1 MLELSE
7 RQTVIIA
14 ILVLFLGKLL
24 NKHIKPLQE
33 YNIPEPVT
41 GGVLVSLLLGLIYFS
56 ANIEVRFQLDF
67 RDAMLIVF
75 FSTIGL
81 SSRLI
86 TLLQGGK
93 SLALLLVMAI
103 GYLFIQNLTGLAISQ
118 VTALPSAVGVLGGS
132 IALSGGHG
140 TAIAWAPSFVSDYA
154 VHNAMEIGIACATF
168 GLVLGGIIGGPIAK
182 HLINKHKL
190 DAYQPQNI
198 TVGVT
203 DKSSN
208 RAIDVDSILISILVI
223 TITTGLGI
231 QLDQFIASFGLQL
244 PTFVSCLFVG
254 ILLTNTVPYA
264 LKNIDWPT
272 GSPSLA
278 LISDLSLSL
287 FLAMS
292 LMGLQLWTL
301 IDLAGPILL
310 LLVAQVLVAAGY
322 VIFVVFN
329 VLGRDY
335 NAAVAASGYA
345 GLVMGATP
353 TAIANMTA
361 VTKKYGAAPKA
372 FIIVPLVGAFFIDI
386 TNAIIIKFFLNL
398 L

>member
-41 GGVLVSLLLGLIYFS
+41 GGVLVSLLLGVIYFS

-168 GLVLGGIIGGPIAK
+168 GLVLGGIIGGPIAVSYT
-182 HLINKHKL
+182 HL
-190 DAYQPQNI
+190 
-198 TVGVT
+198 T
-203 DKSSN
+203 
-208 RAIDVDSILISILVI
+208 
-223 TITTGLGI
+223 
-231 QLDQFIASFGLQL
+231 L
-244 PTFVSCLFVG
+244 PTNREV
-254 ILLTNTVPYA
+254 
-264 LKNIDWPT
+264 
-272 GSPSLA
+272 
-278 LISDLSLSL
+278 
-287 FLAMS
+287 
-292 LMGLQLWTL
+292 
-301 IDLAGPILL
+301 
-310 LLVAQVLVAAGY
+310 
-322 VIFVVFN
+322 
-329 VLGRDY
+329 
-335 NAAVAASGYA
+335 
-345 GLVMGATP
+345 
-353 TAIANMTA
+353 
-361 VTKKYGAAPKA
+361 
-372 FIIVPLVGAFFIDI
+372 
-386 TNAIIIKFFLNL
+386 
-398 L
+398 

>member
-41 GGVLVSLLLGLIYFS
+41 GGVLVSLLLGLVYFS
-56 ANIEVRFQLDF
+56 TNIEVRFQLDF

-93 SLALLLVMAI
+93 SLALLLIMAI

-140 TAIAWAPSFVSDYA
+140 TAIAWAPTFVSDYA

-182 HLINKHKL
+182 HLIQKHKL

-198 TVGVT
+198 TVGVS
-203 DKSSN
+203 DKASN

-231 QLDQFIASFGLQL
+231 QLDHFIASLGVQL

-254 ILLTNTVPYA
+254 ILLTNTVPFA
-264 LKNIDWPT
+264 LKNVDWPT

-310 LLVAQVLVAAGY
+310 LLVAQVLMAAGY

-372 FIIVPLVGAFFIDI
+372 FIIVPLVGAFLLISPMPLL
-386 TNAIIIKFFLNL
+386 LNSF
-398 L
+398 